1 MQRRNEPSGPRRH
14 PRASGK
20 LVAFCAIALSAC
32 AAGCVTRSV
41 VWSECPA
48 PNPVE
53 AQDISEWLIEEPA
66 RPGQDWVARVI
77 GHIYAEDLREVRGD
91 E

>member
-1 MQRRNEPSGPRRH
+1 M
-14 PRASGK
+14 
-20 LVAFCAIALSAC
+20 
-32 AAGCVTRSV
+32 TRQV
-41 VWSECPA
+41 VWSDCPA

-77 GHIYAEDLREVRGD
+77 GHIYAEDLREILDGYEAD
-91 E
+91 PE

>member
-1 MQRRNEPSGPRRH
+1 
-14 PRASGK
+14 
-20 LVAFCAIALSAC
+20 
-32 AAGCVTRSV
+32 VTRSV